1 MKKIIP
7 AIILVLVLA
16 CKQQPKVVPTIQEI
30 VDKSIEDSGGL
41 LYKNH
46 GTSFQFRNRKYISR
60 NVDKKKILERIM
72 FLDSVTIKDVRTNSG
87 LTRYI
92 NDSVIDLP
100 DSLAN
105 RYANSVNSVHYFA
118 RLPYGLND
126 QAVNKEFLGE
136 ESIRDKSYY
145 KIKVTFDQNG
155 GGDDFDDTYLYWF
168 NKETFKPD
176 YLAYDFHVNGG
187 GQRFRVAY
195 NERYVEGIRFVDYE
209 NYKSKTKE
217 TNILDIAQLFEVG
230 ELELLSKIELT
241 DIEVSKD

>member
-1 MKKIIP
+1 MKKIIFTLL
-7 AIILVLVLA
+7 LVCTLA
-16 CKQQPKVVPTIQEI
+16 CKQQPKAEITVQEI

-46 GTSFQFRNRKYISR
+46 GTSFQFRNRTYISR
-60 NVDKKKILERIM
+60 NVGKKKILERIS
-72 FLDSVTIKDVRTNSG
+72 FLDSITIKDVRTNSG

-92 NDSVIDLP
+92 NDSVVDLS
-100 DSLAN
+100 DSIAN

-145 KIKVTFDQNG
+145 KIKVTFDQSG

-195 NERYVEGIRFVDYE
+195 NERYIEGIRFVDYE

-217 TNILDIAQLFEVG
+217 TNILEIGQLFEAG
-230 ELELLSKIELT
+230 ELELLSKIELSV
-241 DIEVSKD
+241 IEVTKD